1 MTRVSGMRLSR
12 VAVDAVSLL
21 AWTTFFG
28 MLTVLN
34 VYLGWGNRLVTDA
47 ALATVLQVMP
57 AIIIAL
63 YAAAFGSLFV
73 IAQIIAPNRGAR
85 SVRMLIL
92 ERRLRAM
99 VAGTVLVTVLAVF
112 IAGQIPPDNQD
123 KNVVPGLLG
132 TAASSWAAALGETII
147 VIILAFTVVLGQ
159 LFHFYS
165 SLTDFSARV
174 VGLARR
180 RPRYLEE
187 ASKVLRQWL
196 CTAARDGSS
205 RDLKWACQAA
215 LELMDLY
222 LKQDEPFRETPP
234 SRCVE
239 GEAGVLSVNI
249 SAMPGWFSDLLGRSL
264 VRAIEEAARADGAY
278 RNLDHLLETHA
289 AITGKVI
296 HGLAIDGL
304 DADGKMLVR
313 GLVEIGYLLNQ
324 ADSER
329 LQTWFKTRPVE
340 KLVALDCLVHER
352 SAASASEASSLAVL
366 HEGILAGWCHLMA
379 IGQAQASPTCGQGCT
394 HPTLHGNHSNVL
406 WEGAAEAMKNW
417 CTAPSWS
424 LYGGHSEDA
433 LIEAGRT
440 HAAPRSVDGHSIHNH
455 SAFSVAA
462 TLAWLS
468 GPLKHR

>member
-12 VAVDAVSLL
+12 VAVDAVSLF
-21 AWTTFFG
+21 AWICFFG
-28 MLTVLN
+28 VLTLVN
-34 VYLGWGNRLVTDA
+34 VYLEWGNRLVTDA

-99 VAGTVLVTVLAVF
+99 VAGTVLITVLAVF
-112 IAGQIPPDNQD
+112 IAGQIPPDGQAKD
-123 KNVVPGLLG
+123 QVPGLLG
-132 TAASSWAAALGETII
+132 TAAPSWAAALGETII
-147 VIILAFTVVLGQ
+147 VIVLAFTVVLGQ

-165 SLTDFSARV
+165 SPTDFSARV

-187 ASKVLRQWL
+187 ASKVLRQWI

-205 RDLKWACQAA
+205 RDLKWACQAG
-215 LELMDLY
+215 LQLMDLY
-222 LKQDEPFRETPP
+222 LKQDAPFREAPP

-249 SAMPGWFSDLLGRSL
+249 SALPGWFSDLLGRSL

-278 RNLDHLLETHA
+278 RNLDHLLETHG

-296 HGLAIDGL
+296 DGLAIDGL
-304 DADGKMLVR
+304 DA
-313 GLVEIGYLLNQ
+313 
-324 ADSER
+324 
-329 LQTWFKTRPVE
+329 
-340 KLVALDCLVHER
+340 
-352 SAASASEASSLAVL
+352 
-366 HEGILAGWCHLMA
+366 MA
-379 IGQAQASPTCGQGCT
+379 RC
-394 HPTLHGNHSNVL
+394 
-406 WEGAAEAMKNW
+406 
-417 CTAPSWS
+417 
-424 LYGGHSEDA
+424 
-433 LIEAGRT
+433 
-440 HAAPRSVDGHSIHNH
+440 
-455 SAFSVAA
+455 
-462 TLAWLS
+462 
-468 GPLKHR
+468 